1 MSNIDP
7 TQVFQSSQTAQNISQ
22 DAATAQARLEAVVG
36 SASQPGANEW
46 HPALSIFFNVSL
58 DVVDL
63 GHWTKVSGLGMELD
77 TQTRKD
83 TSMNF
88 FQHNLPAHL
97 KYTNITLDRP
107 VCADT
112 SNVLNW
118 ISSYHLLPVPSSGS
132 ITVMRCAVGAEAE
145 AEVLMSWQL
154 YGVSPVSWKGPS
166 LDASNPGIAM
176 ESLTLA
182 HMGFM

>member
-1 MSNIDP
+1 MTNIDP
-7 TQVFQSSQTAQNISQ
+7 NAVFQSSNIQQQASADAAAAQSRVDAVAGHTAQPTSN
-22 DAATAQARLEAVVG
+22 D
-36 SASQPGANEW
+36 W
-46 HPALSIFFNVSL
+46 HPGLSIFFNVTL

-63 GHWTKVSGLGMELD
+63 GHWTKVSGLGIELD
-77 TQTRKD
+77 TQARKD

-88 FQHNLPAHL
+88 FQHNLVAHL

-118 ISSYHLLPVPSSGS
+118 ISSYHMLPVPSSGA
-132 ITVMRCAVGAEAE
+132 ITVMRGAIGAE

-166 LDASNPGIAM
+166 LDAASANAAM
-176 ESLTLA
+176 ESLTFA